1 MILPRYGLGISVVD
15 GSVTADRYIYDKVE
29 NKMVQ
34 QIVGNKKVE
43 QRLCLVDDVARQK
56 EHSLSQE
63 QLKELVK
70 LVEVI
75 EQAYGIPIE

>member
-1 MILPRYGLGISVVD
+1 LILPRYGLGISVVD

-70 LVEVI
+70 LVEVV